1 MHNFAKFDAG
11 PVCRYELETD
21 DAVYE
26 TDRRNRMLKRKMR
39 FRLDELRS
47 KKVSQLRE
55 VATSLHVSLVGCI
68 DKSDVIDKL
77 LGSGMIE
84 LIEGAPV
91 VMKTVANFE
100 AMGVGE
106 LRSSLLSFGLS
117 DEGAIEKSELR
128 QRLLNSG
135 RVAIIDAPVTQD
147 DSSSSYG
154 CAVRSNVTSSLLPT
168 TEHRGHHFDG
178 VKGVKLSDIATDSEN
193 SSRRYS
199 ISDRISSCAGTESAN
214 QQPSQSQRPTISAL
228 PQALATPVIKAT
240 TTSVMSD
247 YCEEDIRRM
256 SVSELKSL
264 SASLS
269 ISLTFCL
276 FKEDILQALLASG
289 KINRTT

>member
-1 MHNFAKFDAG
+1 
-11 PVCRYELETD
+11 
-21 DAVYE
+21 
-26 TDRRNRMLKRKMR
+26 MLKRKMR

-55 VATSLHVSLVGCI
+55 VATSLLVSLVGCI
-68 DKSDVIDKL
+68 DKGDVIDKL

-91 VMKTVANFE
+91 IMKSTAEFE

-128 QRLLNSG
+128 QRLLTSG
-135 RVAIIDAPVTQD
+135 RIALIDGPVTLEVTSNGD
-147 DSSSSYG
+147 YG
-154 CAVRSNVTSSLLPT
+154 CAARSNVTSNISSSISS

-178 VKGVKLSDIATDSEN
+178 VKGVKLSDIATESDN
-193 SSRRYS
+193 ASRRYS
-199 ISDRISSCAGTESAN
+199 ISDRISTCAEQERTIQQTLHSQNSA
-214 QQPSQSQRPTISAL
+214 TAIT
-228 PQALATPVIKAT
+228 QAPPLATPVMQAQ
-240 TTSVMSD
+240 TTSTLTN

-256 SVSELKSL
+256 SVSELKAL

-289 KINRTT
+289 KIKRTT

>member
-1 MHNFAKFDAG
+1 
-11 PVCRYELETD
+11 
-21 DAVYE
+21 
-26 TDRRNRMLKRKMR
+26 MLKRKMR

-55 VATSLHVSLVGCI
+55 VATSLLVSLVGCI
-68 DKSDVIDKL
+68 DKGDVIDKL

-91 VMKTVANFE
+91 IMKSTAEFE

-135 RVAIIDAPVTQD
+135 RIALIDGPITQEV
-147 DSSSSYG
+147 SSNGDYG
-154 CAVRSNVTSSLLPT
+154 CAARSTVTSNISSSISN

-178 VKGVKLSDIATDSEN
+178 VKGVKLSDIATELDN
-193 SSRRYS
+193 ASRRYS
-199 ISDRISSCAGTESAN
+199 VSDRISTCAEQERIN
-214 QQPSQSQRPTISAL
+214 QQTLPSQNSATATATATA
-228 PQALATPVIKAT
+228 QAPPLATPVIQAQP
-240 TTSVMSD
+240 TSTMAN

-256 SVSELKSL
+256 SVSELKAL

-289 KINRTT
+289 KIKRTT